1 MKKCWCLNRS
11 GRCTAGGFTLV
22 EILTVLAITL
32 ILMGIALPPYLSWRN
47 NLSNRQ
53 AAREMTSML
62 REARTLAIARNK
74 QHMVVFKPNSSSY
87 KLIPGSQAYN
97 TPSTGWNATPLQ
109 NQNSPSNT
117 TFRSMS
123 TGTSTGNVYV
133 QFNPNGTALI
143 TPLNS
148 STSSRGSIVVNE
160 GPTRKFVINVTTGG
174 RISLVKRN

>member
-1 MKKCWCLNRS
+1 MKKSWHQKRR
-11 GRCTAGGFTLV
+11 GRCTDGGFTLV
-22 EILTVLAITL
+22 EILIVLAITL

-47 NLSNRQ
+47 NLSYRQ
-53 AAREMTSML
+53 AARGMTSML
-62 REARTLAIARNK
+62 REARTLAITRNR

-109 NQNSPSNT
+109 DQNSPSNT

-133 QFNPNGTALI
+133 QFNPNGTAKLAAPNG
-143 TPLNS
+143 TASN
-148 STSSRGSIVVNE
+148 GSITVNE
-160 GPTRKFVINVTTGG
+160 GSSRKFVITVTTAG
-174 RISLVKRN
+174 RIKMVKRN